1 MLHTVTL
8 LAAAALAGAVIYY
21 SHWVLVRRR
30 FVEIAPGV
38 YQSGAM
44 WPCWL
49 IRCVRRHGIDAVID
63 LRGAREPGVL
73 AEARALSRAGIRYIN
88 VPVGQLPTRETVACF
103 LGLMAEAH
111 AAGRRIL
118 FHCKDGQGRAIALA
132 AIYRIEFRGW
142 SALDAYRGGSRLP
155 PGLRWVSRLHPQAG
169 LLSRRNTKTRFILE
183 YRPTRR
189 EHAER
194 IEEPAA
200 LSPLGERV

>member
-1 MLHTVTL
+1 MLYTVTL

-21 SHWVLVRRR
+21 LHWVLVRRR
-30 FVEIAPGV
+30 LVEVGPGV

-44 WPCWL
+44 WPWWL
-49 IRCVRRHGIDAVID
+49 IRCVRRHRIDVVVD
-63 LRGAREPGVL
+63 LRGVHEPGVL
-73 AEARALSRAGIRYIN
+73 AEARALGRAGIRYLN
-88 VPVGQLPTRETVACF
+88 VPVGQLPTSETVGRF
-103 LGLMAEAH
+103 LDLMAEAR

-118 FHCKDGQGRAIALA
+118 IHCKDGQGRAIALA
-132 AIYRIEFRGW
+132 AIYRIEFQGW

-189 EHAER
+189 ERTEASA
-194 IEEPAA
+194 P
-200 LSPLGERV
+200 LPPLGERV